1 MSTTTIGKCLD
12 KILSIRIVDLNQKT
26 VMLIAF
32 LMLQATTFFGAG
44 HIAAKDIKGKVTSAQ
59 DNEPLIGAT
68 VQVEGTTVGTVTDFD
83 GNYVIE
89 ANDGQTLVFSY
100 IGFVTK
106 TVKVKG
112 NTINVKLE
120 EDDQMLEELV
130 VVGYGTMKKKLLT
143 GATTQI
149 KGGDIQ
155 KLNTTNPLA
164 AMQGQTPG
172 VNIVSTSGQPG
183 AEMSVTIRGLG
194 TVGNSQPLYL
204 IDGIGGDITTINP
217 ADIERID
224 VLKDAASA
232 AIYGAQAANGVVL
245 VTTKSGKE
253 GKGKIT
259 YDGYV
264 GWQSVARKFDMLNS
278 NEYMTI
284 MDEARLNSGMSPV
297 DWASLNFIH
306 DANGNVYNTDWI
318 DQAINDGALTTSHS
332 LAFTGGSKTST
343 YAISGGYTGQDGVI
357 GGADVSKYRRFN
369 FRVNSE
375 HKMYDGLV
383 TIGERVSFVW
393 KDRRG
398 MNTGNIWNNN
408 LRSAFSAS
416 PVNPV
421 YDANGDYASTVP
433 SDWNVNDGNP
443 YGNMMMNRFN
453 QTKGGSLDANVYME
467 IEPIKNLKF
476 KTVYGISYGT
486 NDYRSYT
493 PKYQFT
499 PQSSVSEEKV
509 SQNQG
514 HGMSMVWTNTLQ
526 YDFSL
531 KGGHDF
537 STLIGS
543 EWTRYNGQGI
553 GGYND
558 RLIPGFGDW
567 EHAYLTNTN
576 GTANKSVTGS
586 PYDETKG
593 MSLFARVGWSWN
605 DRYMVNATFRADESS
620 KFAPGHRWGYF
631 PSVSAGWTITE
642 EDFME
647 STSSWLDFLKFRASW
662 GQVGNANI
670 NCYQY
675 LAPVTTAN
683 TNYNFGT
690 DGSQTGWSTG
700 SYPSRLANEKI
711 KWETSEQIN
720 IGIDARFLR
729 SRLSFT
735 ADWYVKT
742 TKDWLVQAPVLA
754 TAGTQGPIINGGDVK
769 NTGIELG
776 LSWNDNIGKDFAYSV
791 GANLSYN
798 HNEVGSIPTEDGII
812 HGATNHIYSN
822 AEEFYRAENGHPIGY
837 FWGFKTA
844 GIFQNQQEIND
855 WIAAGN
861 GILQGN
867 VQPGDVKYIDINRDG
882 QINANDKVD
891 LGNGLPKYTFGF
903 NLSLSWKGFDLSANA
918 TGAAGFQIAQSYR
931 DPNSSQG
938 NYSRSILNRWT
949 GEGTSNKIPR
959 VTYNDAGNWLFSD
972 LYLQDGD
979 YIRLQNLTLGYDF
992 KNLISWKGISKLR
1005 LYVQAQNLLTLTK
1018 YDGMDP
1024 EVGSYNGTTSNNDAH
1039 SWVSGVDM
1047 GYYPHPRTFLVG
1059 VNIGF

>member
-1 MSTTTIGKCLD
+1 MGTSSIKRCQGKNPD
-12 KILSIRIVDLNQKT
+12 ILKGGLARK
-26 VMLIAF
+26 A
-32 LMLQATTFFGAG
+32 LMLATILVMQATAFFAG
-44 HIAAKDIKGKVTSAQ
+44 NIVAKDITGKVTSAT

-68 VQVEGTTVGTVTDFD
+68 VQVEGSQGGTITDFD
-83 GNYVIE
+83 GNYTIK

-100 IGFVTK
+100 IGYVTK
-106 TVKVKG
+106 KVKVKG
-112 NTINVKLE
+112 NVINISLE
-120 EDDQMLEELV
+120 EDGKSLEEV
-130 VVGYGTMKKKLLT
+130 VVIGYGTMKKKLVT
-143 GATTQI
+143 GATTQL
-149 KGGDIQ
+149 KGDDIQ

-183 AEMSVTIRGLG
+183 ASMSVTIRGLG

-204 IDGIGGDITTINP
+204 IDGIGGDITTLNP

-253 GKGKIT
+253 GTSKIT

-264 GWQSVARKFDMLNS
+264 GWQTVGRKFKMLNA

-297 DWASLNFIH
+297 DWTSLNSIH
-306 DANGNVYNTDWI
+306 DANGNIYDTDWI
-318 DQAINDGALTTSHS
+318 DQAIEDGALTTSHS

-343 YAISGGYTGQDGVI
+343 YVVSGGYTGQDGVI
-357 GGADVSKYRRFN
+357 GGSDVSNYRRFN
-369 FRVNSE
+369 FRANSE
-375 HKMYDGLV
+375 HKMYNGLV

-393 KDRRG
+393 KTQRG
-398 MNTGNIWNNN
+398 MGTGNIWNNN
-408 LRSAFSAS
+408 LRSAFSSS
-416 PVNPV
+416 PIHPV
-421 YDANGDYASTVP
+421 YDQNGDYASTVN

-443 YGNMMMNRFN
+443 YGNMMVNRFN
-453 QTKGGSLDANVYME
+453 QSKSGNLDANVYMQ
-467 IEPIKNLKF
+467 IEPIKNLKI

-486 NDYRSYT
+486 SDYRSFT
-493 PKYQFT
+493 PEYQFT
-499 PQSSVSEEKV
+499 PQSANTLTKV
-509 SQNQG
+509 NQSNG
-514 HGMSMVWTNTLQ
+514 NGLSMVWTNTAQ
-526 YDFSL
+526 YDFTL
-531 KGGHDF
+531 KDGHDF
-537 STLIGS
+537 SALVGS
-543 EWTRYNGQGI
+543 EWSRYNGSSS

-558 RLIPGFGDW
+558 SLIPGFGDW
-567 EHAYLTNTN
+567 EHAFLDNTN
-576 GTANKSVTGS
+576 GTDNKRVNGA
-586 PYDETKG
+586 PYDETRG
-593 MSLFARVGWSWN
+593 MSLFARLGWSWK
-605 DRYMVNATFRADESS
+605 DRYMFNATIRADESS

-631 PSVSAGWTITE
+631 PSVSAGWTISE
-642 EDFME
+642 ENFMK
-647 STSSWLDFLKFRASW
+647 STKSWLDFLKLRASW

-675 LAPVTTAN
+675 LAPVTTTN

-690 DGSQTGWSTG
+690 DGSQSGWATG
-700 SYPSRLANEKI
+700 SYPSRLANEGV

-720 IGIDARFLR
+720 VGIDARFIQ

-735 ADWYVKT
+735 ADWYIKK

-754 TAGTQGPIINGGDVK
+754 TAGTQGPVINGGDVK
-769 NTGIELG
+769 NTGVEIG
-776 LSWNDNIGKDFAYSV
+776 LSWNDNIGKDFSYSV
-791 GANLSYN
+791 GGNFAYN
-798 HNEVGSIPTEDGII
+798 HNKVGSIPTEDGII
-812 HGATNHIYSN
+812 HGASNQIYSN
-822 AEEFYRAENGHPIGY
+822 AEEFYRAENGHAIGY
-837 FWGFKTA
+837 FWGYKTA

-861 GILQGN
+861 GVLQSN
-867 VQPGDVKYIDINRDG
+867 VQPGDTKYVDINRDG
-882 QINANDKVD
+882 QINAADKVD

-903 NLSLSWKGFDLSANA
+903 NVSLSWKGFDLSANA

-938 NYSRSILNRWT
+938 NYSRQILDRWT
-949 GEGTSNKIPR
+949 GEGTSNRIPR
-959 VTYNDAGNWLFSD
+959 VTYGDVGNWQFSD

-992 KNLISWKGISKLR
+992 KRLISWTGISKLR

-1024 EVGSYNGTTSNNDAH
+1024 EIGSYNGTNGNSSD

-1059 VNIGF
+1059 MNIAF